1 LQYIQQIRVGE
12 KQILVTQV
20 ALLAVA
26 HTLEKVA
33 KVVGKALLIQEAL
46 GAQGVMQDRLLLPV
60 LGGKVV
66 GALQQEVVVVRILPL
81 IPMQLEAL
89 VVLAELLLVE

>member
-1 LQYIQQIRVGE
+1 
-12 KQILVTQV
+12 
-20 ALLAVA
+20 
-26 HTLEKVA
+26 
-33 KVVGKALLIQEAL
+33 
-46 GAQGVMQDRLLLPV
+46 
-60 LGGKVV
+60 VV